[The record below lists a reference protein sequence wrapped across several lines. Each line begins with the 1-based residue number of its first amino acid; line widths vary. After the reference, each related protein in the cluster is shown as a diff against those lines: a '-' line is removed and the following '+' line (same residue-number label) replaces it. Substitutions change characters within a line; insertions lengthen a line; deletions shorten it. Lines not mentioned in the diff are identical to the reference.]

1 MGSQQS
7 RRLEQNPF
15 FVDQESKGIS
25 FGWGKKIEEEKIEY
39 KVDDSY
45 KKRKTFEKVKTTSS
59 NSLSPMDMLRDR
71 VKEETMKAGQSKVEE
86 RSLGDKVVTNSK
98 GIGDIVER
106 CKDTS
111 NRIRIDS
118 GFSDSFS
125 ENLYGSPR
133 YEAALIKRK
142 FGSPGYEGAPTK
154 RKFGSPSYVGG
165 PSKRKLESDQST
177 GMYHS
182 YSFREGFFQ
191 NLP

>member
-15 FVDQESKGIS
+15 FIDQESKGIS

-86 RSLGDKVVTNSK
+86 RSSGDKVVTNSK

-106 CKDTS
+106 CKGTSSSSSSS
-111 NRIRIDS
+111 NRLRIDS

-125 ENLYGSPR
+125 DNLYGSPR

-142 FGSPGYEGAPTK
+142 FGSPSYEGAPTK

-177 GMYHS
+177 GMQQII
-182 YSFREGFFQ
+182 FFG
-191 NLP
+191 